1 MFENEMLGIDST
13 GYSTEYHSHYYD
25 KRVKEFGLIK
35 KRIYMK
41 STIITELKLQ
51 IIVSFKLELNFRHD
65 SLDFPKALKNVP
77 KFIIKKSK
85 YIIGDKGYDS
95 EYNHE
100 CARSYGLIS
109 VIPARYEEVPVYRTK
124 GYYRKKMKKGLPKE
138 YKQRT
143 KIETVHYV
151 IKRKFG
157 DSIRSMNKINSR
169 KEVIML

>member
-1 MFENEMLGIDST
+1 MFENEMHGIDST

-25 KRVKEFGLIK
+25 KRVREFGLKK

-77 KFIIKKSK
+77 IFIIKKSK

-95 EYNHE
+95 EYNQ
-100 CARSYGLIS
+100 S
-109 VIPARYEEVPVYRTK
+109 T
-124 GYYRKKMKKGLPKE
+124 
-138 YKQRT
+138 
-143 KIETVHYV
+143 
-151 IKRKFG
+151 
-157 DSIRSMNKINSR
+157 NKINSI
-169 KEVIML
+169 KEVIMKFLVYNIHRIIKDNKNIINYYLKRISLGY